1 MRLSSHLH
9 STITAE
15 GWRALYSPFGH
26 NVAFLY
32 DEAWELLE
40 QGNVTQVNPKIVDYL
55 IQNNFLVEKGFEAA
69 WIKDNLIE
77 PQVRLNSMYLVVT
90 QNCNFGCKYCA
101 VVENFDSASRLTEK
115 MSLATGRQAVEFFQR
130 QLEKSRPIDAR
141 VTFYGG
147 EPMLNQELLFDLVPL
162 IRDIQYSSQEKSV
175 EIIMITNGY
184 LYNQEL
190 TDLFS
195 KHGVG
200 VCISLDGTKK
210 HQDITRVMRNRRDS
224 TFNRVIANFHKYK
237 KAGLSMGI
245 STALGKHNAF
255 DLPEICEFYAELGA
269 PFVEFQIPYQVANE
283 SNELWVSAKDIAHN
297 LMQAYVI
304 LKSHGITEGTTY
316 RRLRDFSTGKIRVK
330 DCGSSG
336 SQLVVAPDGTIGPCH
351 SLVGTRTFFEGNVND
366 ATCDPM
372 PDG

>member
-200 VCISLDGTKK
+200 VCISLDGTKN
-210 HQDITRVMRNRRDS
+210 IR
-224 TFNRVIANFHKYK
+224 
-237 KAGLSMGI
+237 
-245 STALGKHNAF
+245 
-255 DLPEICEFYAELGA
+255 
-269 PFVEFQIPYQVANE
+269 
-283 SNELWVSAKDIAHN
+283 
-297 LMQAYVI
+297 I
-304 LKSHGITEGTTY
+304 LHG
-316 RRLRDFSTGKIRVK
+316 
-330 DCGSSG
+330 
-336 SQLVVAPDGTIGPCH
+336 
-351 SLVGTRTFFEGNVND
+351 
-366 ATCDPM
+366 
-372 PDG
+372 

>member
-1 MRLSSHLH
+1 
-9 STITAE
+9 
-15 GWRALYSPFGH
+15 
-26 NVAFLY
+26 
-32 DEAWELLE
+32 
-40 QGNVTQVNPKIVDYL
+40 
-55 IQNNFLVEKGFEAA
+55 
-69 WIKDNLIE
+69 
-77 PQVRLNSMYLVVT
+77 
-90 QNCNFGCKYCA
+90 
-101 VVENFDSASRLTEK
+101 
-115 MSLATGRQAVEFFQR
+115 
-130 QLEKSRPIDAR
+130 
-141 VTFYGG
+141 
-147 EPMLNQELLFDLVPL
+147 
-162 IRDIQYSSQEKSV
+162 
-175 EIIMITNGY
+175 
-184 LYNQEL
+184 
-190 TDLFS
+190 
-195 KHGVG
+195 
-200 VCISLDGTKK
+200 
-210 HQDITRVMRNRRDS
+210 MRNRRDS

-366 ATCDPM
+366 ATCDPCRM
-372 PDG
+372 DNFLEWAKRYPLNMLECHGCPYIALCGGGCIYNSYVSNKTIWGKDPQVCGYMIGMIDWILLDLWRDSGMASKYGIIQSKKV